1 MTIKCES
8 CKHRVS
14 LGGNLMEFCENPKVV
29 PAGHP
34 WARQGLWPL
43 MNDGTIKES
52 AREICNKEGDGI
64 FVHFEPK
71 IPGNGAAF
79 GESRREFEL
88 DRLGQTGQDNAAAF
102 KAAA

>member
-1 MTIKCES
+1 MSALKCKDCRHFEPSPTEVFFHGS
-8 CKHRVS
+8 CRNPRVH
-14 LGGNLMEFCENPKVV
+14 G
-29 PAGHP
+29 
-34 WARQGLWPL
+34 PL
-43 MNDGTIKES
+43 TRSRSANVKLDIVE

>member
-1 MTIKCES
+1 MSVLKCETCRFLRTGPS
-8 CKHRVS
+8 PETSYCTSPEVNTEFYGIKFAATS
-14 LGGNLMEFCENPKVV
+14 LPK
-29 PAGHP
+29 
-34 WARQGLWPL
+34 
-43 MNDGTIKES
+43 

-71 IPGNGAAF
+71 TPGNGAAF

-102 KAAA
+102 KAAT